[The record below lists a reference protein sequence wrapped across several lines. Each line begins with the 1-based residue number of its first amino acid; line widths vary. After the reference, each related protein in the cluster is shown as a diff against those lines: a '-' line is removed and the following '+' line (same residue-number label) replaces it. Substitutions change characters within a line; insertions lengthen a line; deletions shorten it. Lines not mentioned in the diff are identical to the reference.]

1 MNKYIEIISQLRPKN
16 NQTFPIA
23 DANDLIGGYMQVAN
37 LSELNSI
44 NTAKR
49 RKGMLC
55 YVDSEDKIYKYTGS
69 SWKEFTVGG
78 NSSVYN
84 LEYPDVENS
93 SSLQLTE
100 EQYNNM
106 LDNDIIVINNKYTVT
121 AKQIPA
127 DPTDDIICTIYAP
140 LIATQI
146 ICINI
151 NQNYLAQSSVK
162 ILFDRSYVTDSI
174 GISPFHVMSQVAVSR
189 ELQKKQAKFNVGQG
203 LELTDEGTLQCTL
216 DTSVFKIVETLPE
229 QGEPDKI
236 YLINNYSSEHRN
248 TYSEYMWVN
257 AQWELVGTHN
267 SELNLDDY
275 VTKSDLETAFEDFC
289 WQVDLY
295 NSELDIKNKNT
306 GQPLSIGD
314 DIYNTKDFY
323 IVFDGQFYQ
332 FITKVMYSKGVIS
345 QGNINLQTVAVYL
358 GNNLGIIGID
368 GITGKFIELRFEYAE
383 DIESDQDVYYVY
395 FTDYDYL
402 TSKDLASVNRQLD
415 TLNFKVN
422 NLPIVP
428 IQKTYYE
435 ITEVEQ
441 LEDIPEGSV
450 VYFQQYLEGE
460 NITYGSFQ
468 WIDDVSGFIC
478 YTETSND
485 ASTIYSDP
493 NMTYPVYSGQEYKK
507 EIVHEGQIPILYIR
521 TTDGTKIHRCAYSGQ
536 YVGPVQYYPGFYIK
550 TSIALKKIASSE
562 DIPVKNSQLENDSK
576 FINTINYKKSS
587 NGEII
592 IDGNDINVSG
602 EYVVPDI
609 VDGGGE
615 EVQYSGS
622 VNDAVLE
629 LFGANEDS
637 HAHIDNLYTNVQA
650 IDEDIQDLQD
660 NKLDKDDIPA
670 PETYILNFTITD
682 GVNTGSYDTT
692 EYANLLAAIKEG
704 KLVIVNGG
712 DTRVTADS
720 QAVADKDA
728 YVVIRYST
736 PIISDDNTSITI
748 SFYELKFGDID
759 SSGQC
764 KFQSKAIHKQLN

>member
-69 SWKEFTVGG
+69 SWKELTVGG
-78 NSSVYN
+78 NSSVYH
-84 LEYPDVENS
+84 LEYPGVENS
-93 SSLQLTE
+93 DNLQLTE
-100 EQYNNM
+100 EQYN
-106 LDNDIIVINNKYTVT
+106 DIASSDLIVINNKYVVIAKEILNNQQIYICKLT
-121 AKQIPA
+121 AILNYRQQIVI
-127 DPTDDIICTIYAP
+127 DISFDYMV
-140 LIATQI
+140 
-146 ICINI
+146 
-151 NQNYLAQSSVK
+151 QSSIVD
-162 ILFDRSYVTDSI
+162 IFDNIISQSTGDS
-174 GISPFHVMSQVAVSR
+174 SKEVMSQSAVTQ
-189 ELQKKQAKFNVGQG
+189 ELNRKQDKFDIGKG
-203 LELTDEGTLQCTL
+203 LELTDGILWCTL
-216 DTSVFKIVETLPE
+216 DTSIYVIVGELPVD
-229 QGEPDKI
+229 GLPNKI
-236 YLINNYSSEHRN
+236 YLVNNHSSENRN
-248 TYSEYMWVN
+248 IYSEYIWVGS
-257 AQWELVGTHN
+257 QWELLGTYQATIDL
-267 SELNLDDY
+267 EDY
-275 VTKSDLETAFEDFC
+275 VTKST
-289 WQVDLY
+289 
-295 NSELDIKNKNT
+295 LDSAI
-306 GQPLSIGD
+306 
-314 DIYNTKDFY
+314 
-323 IVFDGQFYQ
+323 
-332 FITKVMYSKGVIS
+332 
-345 QGNINLQTVAVYL
+345 
-358 GNNLGIIGID
+358 
-368 GITGKFIELRFEYAE
+368 
-383 DIESDQDVYYVY
+383 
-395 FTDYDYL
+395 
-402 TSKDLASVNRQLD
+402 ASVNRQLD
-415 TLNFKVN
+415 ALDFKVN
-422 NLPIVP
+422 NIPVVP

-435 ITEVEQ
+435 ITEVGQ
-441 LEDIPEGSV
+441 LEGIPEGSV

-460 NITYGSFQ
+460 NVTYGSFQ

-493 NMTYPVYSGQEYKK
+493 NMIYPVYSGQEYKK
-507 EIVHEGQIPILYIR
+507 EIVQEGQTPILYIR
-521 TTDGTKIHRCAYSGQ
+521 TTDDIQIHRCTYNGQ

-550 TSIALKKIASSE
+550 TSSALKKIASSE

-602 EYVVPDI
+602 EYIVPDI
-609 VDGGGE
+609 VGGGGE

-629 LFGANEDS
+629 LFGANEEQY
-637 HAHIDNLYTNVQA
+637 AHIDNLYTNVQA
-650 IDEDIQDLQD
+650 IYEDIQDLQD
-660 NKLDKDDIPA
+660 NKLDKDDLPA
-670 PETYILNFTITD
+670 PETYILNFTIAD

-704 KLVIVNGG
+704 KLVIVKGG
-712 DTRVTADS
+712 ATRVTADS

-736 PIISDDNTSITI
+736 PRISDDNKSITI

-764 KFQSKAIHKQLN
+764 KYQSKAIHKTI